1 MPTKNR
7 MTPGFWEPYQGASLT
22 EEEWRFGAAMNAYM
36 RHTGKKYWDLDC
48 CDVLA
53 VAKALGYTK
62 VVDVKPQD
70 VIFMGG

>member
-7 MTPGFWEPYQGASLT
+7 MTPGFWERYQGASLT
-22 EEEWRFGAAMNAYM
+22 EEEWRFGAAMNEFM
-36 RHTGKKYWDLDC
+36 RRTGKKYPDC
-48 CDVLA
+48 RDVLA
-53 VAKALGYTK
+53 VAKALGYER